1 MNSSEIKKIMKMI
14 EYEENCRMLREEF
27 RTHGVRFGDRH
38 GWGFIRNGEK
48 HYESRNS

>member
-1 MNSSEIKKIMKMI
+1 MNSSEIKKVMKMI
-14 EYEENCRMLREEF
+14 EYEDNCRALREEF
-27 RTHGVRFGDRH
+27 RTHGLRFMDRH